1 MLSKDERKAW
11 NEAFWAGFKAH
22 MRACLS
28 SSKKR
33 VNWLNY
39 PTQVK
44 NTYLRLVCDG
54 KQVAICYDVQFKDPG
69 IQAIFWEQLTELK
82 VVLEG
87 RMSIAT
93 TWDSHFV
100 NNEGQTIGKI
110 YWALQGANFY
120 DQQDWPKIYSFFKKH
135 LQEFD
140 VFYQEFND
148 ILITLV
154 DWQE

>member
-1 MLSKDERKAW
+1 MLPKEERKAW

-28 SSKKR
+28 SSGKR

-54 KQVAICYDVQFKDPG
+54 KQVAICYDIQFKDPG

-82 VVLEG
+82 VVLESN
-87 RMSIAT
+87 MSIPT
-93 TWDSHFV
+93 IWEPQFV
-100 NNEGQTIGKI
+100 NNEGQTIGRI
-110 YWALQGANFY
+110 FWILEGTNFY
-120 DQQDWPKIYSFFKKH
+120 DQQNWQQIYAFFKKH
-135 LQEFD
+135 LREFD
-140 VFYQEFND
+140 VFYQEFNE

-154 DWQE
+154 D

>member
-1 MLSKDERKAW
+1 MLSKDERKVW

-100 NNEGQTIGKI
+100 NNEGQTIGRI

-154 DWQE
+154 D